1 MIEDEFDRM
10 FREIIERFFGNSF
23 GLGGNGAFQIR
34 VHATSAPNI
43 ETNQVRPRVKEE
55 SKASVEKI
63 ELGDKMLVVIDGFAY
78 QKEPSILVRG
88 KKMRVLSEE
97 EEGKEITVELP
108 FEVDIERST
117 GSFRNG
123 TIEVE
128 LFKAENSKSNDDE
141 YRSIRMI

>member
-10 FREIIERFFGNSF
+10 FREIVERFFGNSF
-23 GLGGNGAFQIR
+23 GLGDNGVFQIR
-34 VHATSAPNI
+34 VHATNTPEMES
-43 ETNQVRPRVKEE
+43 NQVRPRVREE
-55 SKASVEKI
+55 RKASVEKI
-63 ELGDKMLVVIDGFAY
+63 ELGDKMLVIIDGFAY
-78 QKEPSILVRG
+78 QKAPSVLVKG
-88 KKMRVLSEE
+88 KKMRILSEE

-128 LFKAENSKSNDDE
+128 LFKTENSKTDDE
-141 YRSIRMI
+141 YRSIKMI